1 MLAPRVAGCL
11 RPYAHGAGLLRRR
24 GLAAAALP
32 GRTRPASTAA
42 GTAVA
47 VTALREHIDKSGA
60 EQAFFHVNLSE
71 VVRQHTRWCEQMP
84 RVKPHYAVKCN
95 NDPRVLA
102 TLADLGCN
110 FDCASAAEMEAL
122 LQIGVAPER
131 IIYANPCKSHGQL
144 RYAQAHGVTFTVF
157 DSEDELHKIKDIM
170 PEARLLVR
178 IRPDDSRSVCK
189 FGMKYGAD
197 VESELRPLLG
207 TAAELGLNVE
217 GVSFHVGS
225 GCYAAEAFGDAVVL
239 AREAFDIAADLDC
252 NFSVLDIGG
261 GFPGAQ
267 IEDGGHESVQDCAAA
282 LPDGEMVRQGGAPS
296 FEAIA
301 KVTRAA
307 LDEHFP
313 PSCGVELLSE
323 PGRYFVNTSHTL
335 ATRVIGHK
343 IDTYSESAA
352 GTKQYY
358 IDDGIYGSFNC
369 LMYDH
374 AEVTPYVLRQQEQQS
389 YAAAQTNGEAA
400 SETCSIWGPTC
411 DGLDCIK
418 RDAVLPPLQT
428 GDWLFWESMGAYTAA
443 AASSFNGFAPPQAVY
458 YYDGVPMEAV
468 ESVEAAI
475 AMNRAAPGEAAI
487 QEASQTQ

>member
-1 MLAPRVAGCL
+1 MLMPRVAAGCL
-11 RPYAHGAGLLRRR
+11 RPYGHGLLRRCR
-24 GLAAAALP
+24 SGAAPASPASFLG
-32 GRTRPASTAA
+32 GRTRQASTAPSTA
-42 GTAVA
+42 IAVA
-47 VTALREHIDKSGA
+47 ALREHIDKAGA

-71 VVRQHTRWCEQMP
+71 VARQYTRWCEQMP

-95 NDPRVLA
+95 NDPCVLA

-110 FDCASAAEMEAL
+110 FDCASAAEMDAL

-131 IIYANPCKSHGQL
+131 IIYANPCKSYGQL

-157 DSEDELHKIKDIM
+157 DSEDELRKINDIM

-207 TAAELGLNVE
+207 TATELGLNVE

-225 GCYAAEAFGDAVVL
+225 GCYAAEAFSDAVVL
-239 AREAFDIAADLDC
+239 AREAFDIAADLGY

-261 GFPGAQ
+261 GFPGAHV
-267 IEDGGHESVQDCAAA
+267 EDGDSESAEQSAAA

-301 KVTRAA
+301 KVTRVA

-313 PSCGVELLSE
+313 PDCGVELLSE

-389 YAAAQTNGEAA
+389 SAAAKMNGEA

-468 ESVEAAI
+468 DAAVK
-475 AMNRAAPGEAAI
+475 MERATPRQAI
-487 QEASQTQ
+487 REASQTQ

>member
-1 MLAPRVAGCL
+1 MLPKLTGVLRHPAPLARAARRHTALAGV
-11 RPYAHGAGLLRRR
+11 LLGRRH
-24 GLAAAALP
+24 
-32 GRTRPASTAA
+32 AST
-42 GTAVA
+42 GTGAIA

-71 VVRQHTRWCEQMP
+71 VVRQYTRWCEEMP

-110 FDCASAAEMEAL
+110 FDCASAGEMEAL
-122 LQIGVAPER
+122 LQIGVVPER

-157 DSEDELHKIKDIM
+157 DSEDELRKIKDIM

-197 VESELRPLLG
+197 VESELRPLLA
-207 TAAELGLNVE
+207 TATELGLNVE

-239 AREAFDIAADLDC
+239 AREAFDMAAELDY

-267 IEDGGHESVQDCAAA
+267 IDVGGSDAAQNNGVA
-282 LPDGEMVRQGGAPS
+282 SQADGEMVRQGGAPS

-301 KVTRAA
+301 KVTRQA

-313 PSCGVELLSE
+313 PSSGVELLSE

-343 IDTYSESAA
+343 IDTYSETAA

-374 AEVTPYVLRQQEQQS
+374 AEVTPHVLRQQQQQHTP
-389 YAAAQTNGEAA
+389 AMNGETH
-400 SETCSIWGPTC
+400 ETCSIWGPTC

-443 AASSFNGFAPPQAVY
+443 AASSFNGFAPPKAVY

-468 ESVEAAI
+468 EAAAEIERTTPAEAI
-475 AMNRAAPGEAAI
+475 HG
-487 QEASQTQ
+487 ASQTQ

>member
-1 MLAPRVAGCL
+1 MLVPRVAGCL
-11 RPYAHGAGLLRRR
+11 RPYAHAAGLLRRR
-24 GLAAAALP
+24 GVAAAASAPLL
-32 GRTRPASTAA
+32 GRARQASTAA
-42 GTAVA
+42 NTAIA

-71 VVRQHTRWCEQMP
+71 VVRQYTRWCEQMP

-157 DSEDELHKIKDIM
+157 DSEDELHKIKEIM

-189 FGMKYGAD
+189 FGMKFGAD
-197 VESELRPLLG
+197 VDSELRPLLG
-207 TAAELGLNVE
+207 TATELGLNVE

-239 AREAFDIAADLDC
+239 AREAFDIAADLDY

-267 IEDGGHESVQDCAAA
+267 VEDGSSEPVEDSAADPA
-282 LPDGEMVRQGGAPS
+282 DGEMVRQGGAPS

-343 IDTYSESAA
+343 IDTYSETAA

-389 YAAAQTNGEAA
+389 YAATNGAV

-468 ESVEAAI
+468 ESVDAAI
-475 AMNRAAPGEAAI
+475 KMERATPGEAI
-487 QEASQTQ
+487 HEASQTL